1 MWSPF
6 LTELDGWVEM
16 MAESTVVNYDE
27 LRGVV
32 TRLTSMGDTVQ
43 GSLERMERARQHPDL
58 EQSVPLSEDSYW
70 AAIRATEPV
79 RRSMIGAMNE
89 MRTIYWATRAI
100 VEGFEAMDSKLAT
113 QMMVSGPG
121 GYPYPQPQYL
131 RDSPE
136 GDVFGPRTDGELS
149 DQVFWTGNAGPET
162 WLKLDGEAGFADGLL
177 IAALLPRLPELV
189 LNGVLSVVGWGVEK
203 LVGAAGE
210 AMARAIE
217 RYGME
222 DKTFSD
228 SMGTLETEFAR
239 EWVSSLRPES
249 IAGDVYAGL
258 EEMLAGLGDSY
269 DTILNTV
276 PDYLKRFGLFP
287 DGYTYLWKDPSWR
300 PDVTEIL
307 SGKEFAANN
316 SSYLQRIKEAYGD
329 KVRYEPTA
337 PILDEQSLLLRLG
350 ELDSVGQNRTAQVET
365 VVNEG
370 PPASMIVLIPST
382 QEWSPTESSRI
393 PNDLGSNLQVMAN
406 GESDLL
412 YLAEA
417 AIRARID
424 ELPEDQRANLKIMT
438 AGFSQGGIVAAQIAQ
453 RANFNVTQVLT
464 AGAPVGRILEEMPGG
479 VNVVSLEQPHDPVV
493 NLDGREN
500 PQRPGFLTYRPAQ
513 DGLFVRETSSVL
525 SHDVLRY
532 SLIAEDLD
540 AEHLAVRSMRNNFL
554 GPIQDQKR
562 YVGNRR

>member
-1 MWSPF
+1 
-6 LTELDGWVEM
+6 

-32 TRLTSMGDTVQ
+32 TRLTSMGDAVQ

-136 GDVFGPRTDGELS
+136 GDTFGPRTDGELS

-162 WLKLDGEAGFADGLL
+162 WLRLNGEAGFADGLL

-189 LNGVLSVVGWGVEK
+189 LNGVLSVVGWGVDK

-258 EEMLAGLGDSY
+258 EEMLAGLGDNY

-307 SGKEFAANN
+307 SGKEFADAFNKTF
-316 SSYLQRIKEAYGD
+316 LDQVREMYGETSTYD
-329 KVRYEPTA
+329 PES
-337 PILDEQSLLLRLG
+337 PIVDERSLLLRLR
-350 ELDSVGQNRTAQVET
+350 ELDAVGERDSA
-365 VVNEG
+365 VVQIEMRQG
-370 PPASMIVLIPST
+370 PPPSMMVLIPST
-382 QEWSPTESSRI
+382 QEWDPTEGSLI
-393 PNDLGSNLQVMAN
+393 PNDLNSNLQIMAD

-412 YLAEA
+412 FLAEA
-417 AIRARID
+417 AIRAKME
-424 ELPEDQRANLKIMT
+424 ELPESEREDVQIMT

-464 AGAPVGRILEEMPGG
+464 AGAPVARILEEMPVG
-479 VNVVSLEQPHDPVV
+479 VNVVSLEQPRDPVPT
-493 NLDGREN
+493 LDGRPN
-500 PQRPGFLTYRPAQ
+500 PERPGMMTYRPDQ
-513 DGLFVRETSSVL
+513 DALYPGESGTVM
-525 SHDVLRY
+525 SHDVIRY
-532 SLIAEDLD
+532 SKVAEGLNGKD
-540 AEHLAVRSMRNNFL
+540 EAVISMRKFFSESVAEQTRFEAIRWVNAL
-554 GPIQDQKR
+554 EQ
-562 YVGNRR
+562 